1 MPGLRVIQYKKD
13 RATGD
18 KATTRQMAP
27 DRPGGTVVLSHSA
40 DYLETRPLKLS
51 AEHFPLPCSLREL
64 VLQRYA
70 PPETTADNEPP
81 MPMEELL
88 QYLKNIDNFD
98 LTPLEAV
105 LLQTEAIGDPALP
118 TMEQTATLQWLGTAL
133 HNWQQHFPLEQP
145 LASQLRQLQSL
156 AAALA
161 VTDSA
166 FLIPGA
172 HPIHRLLDTLQ
183 ACAIGWQS
191 RLGRAGV
198 ATQQQITKTIDRALA
213 WFDNTGTDL
222 EAIYGELAAVAQRD
236 QARAGR
242 MTQRTVET
250 EQGRIKTAD
259 ARRQAARM
267 INTALEKFQA
277 TEAIGD
283 FLKGPWYASAQL
295 VALKYGSDSEE
306 WEKMSVTT
314 DTLLDSLQTVE
325 EPAENRRQY
334 IFEVVTQLPKDIR
347 RLLLSLQHDSEAVED
362 AVGLIEFTHLQVLRN
377 QVLELEEIAAIDV
390 GSDDAAERDRDH
402 VDALDHVEVGQW
414 WRIDLGDGE
423 PLRLQ
428 LALKLEDEQQLLF
441 TNQAGLKALRQSYR
455 DFADLL
461 ARQKVT
467 ELHCGASFSAS
478 LASAA
483 GIDSIEQ
490 LEILADATAVLPGGM
505 AVDDPTQYTGLEG
518 IDDSIEHIEQYAVDE
533 PVQQTRQE
541 APDEPA
547 PVAGA
552 DEDLNLPM
560 GTWLGFHDGDKPL
573 MAKLAAHDREK
584 GNYIFVNR
592 KGIKILQLSETVLLQ
607 MVDDGLVDILQT
619 NSTFRDR
626 VTQAQRQP
634 EE

>member
-1 MPGLRVIQYKKD
+1 
-13 RATGD
+13 
-18 KATTRQMAP
+18 
-27 DRPGGTVVLSHSA
+27 
-40 DYLETRPLKLS
+40 
-51 AEHFPLPCSLREL
+51 
-64 VLQRYA
+64 
-70 PPETTADNEPP
+70 

-98 LTPLEAV
+98 LTPLEGI

-133 HNWQQHFPLEQP
+133 QNWQQHFPLEQP
-145 LASQLRQLQSL
+145 LASQLRPLQSL

-161 VTDSA
+161 VTDPA

-198 ATQQQITKTIDRALA
+198 ATQQQITKTIDSALA

-222 EAIYGELAAVAQRD
+222 EAIYGELAAVTERD

-277 TEAIGD
+277 TEAIGE

-295 VALKYGSDSEE
+295 VALKYGDDSEV
-306 WEKMSVTT
+306 WEKMSATT

-347 RLLLSLQHDSEAVED
+347 RWLLSLQHDNEAVED
-362 AVGLIEFTHLQVLRN
+362 AMGLIEFTHLQVLRN
-377 QVLELEEIAAIDV
+377 QALELKEIAAIDM
-390 GSDDAAERDRDH
+390 GSEDAAEGDH
-402 VDALDHVEVGQW
+402 FDALDPVEVGQW
-414 WRIDLGDGE
+414 WRVDLGDGE

-428 LALKLEDEQQLLF
+428 LALKLEREQQLLF
-441 TNQAGLKALRQSYR
+441 TNQAGIKALQQSYR
-455 DFADLL
+455 DFADLV
-461 ARQKVT
+461 ARGKVT

-483 GIDSIEQ
+483 GIDSVEQ

-505 AVDDPTQYTGLEG
+505 AVDEPAEYTGQ
-518 IDDSIEHIEQYAVDE
+518 DAVYE
-533 PVQQTRQE
+533 PEEYIGEEAVYEPEEYIGEEAVYEPAVYIGQE
-541 APDEPA
+541 AVNEPA
-547 PVAGA
+547 EQPRQKARDESVSVAGTN
-552 DEDLNLPM
+552 EKLNLPM

-573 MAKLAAHDREK
+573 MAKLAAHDRQK
-584 GNYIFVNR
+584 DNYIFVNR
-592 KGIKILQLSETVLLQ
+592 KGIKILQLSKQVLLQ
-607 MVDDGLVDILQT
+607 MIDDDLVDILQT
-619 NSTFRDR
+619 KSTFRDA
-626 VTQAQRQP
+626 VTQAQRQS

>member
-1 MPGLRVIQYKKD
+1 M
-13 RATGD
+13 
-18 KATTRQMAP
+18 
-27 DRPGGTVVLSHSA
+27 
-40 DYLETRPLKLS
+40 
-51 AEHFPLPCSLREL
+51 
-64 VLQRYA
+64 LQRYA
-70 PPETTADNEPP
+70 PPKTTADNEPP

-98 LTPLEAV
+98 LTPLEGI

-133 HNWQQHFPLEQP
+133 QNWQQHFPLEQP
-145 LASQLRQLQSL
+145 LASQLRPLQSL

-161 VTDSA
+161 VTDPA

-198 ATQQQITKTIDRALA
+198 ATQQQITKTIDSALA

-222 EAIYGELAAVAQRD
+222 EAIYGELAAVTERD

-277 TEAIGD
+277 TEAIGE

-295 VALKYGSDSEE
+295 VALKYGDDSEV
-306 WEKMSVTT
+306 WEKMSATT

-347 RLLLSLQHDSEAVED
+347 RWLLSLQHDNEAVED
-362 AVGLIEFTHLQVLRN
+362 AMGLIEFTHLQVLRN
-377 QVLELEEIAAIDV
+377 QALELKEIAAIDM
-390 GSDDAAERDRDH
+390 GSEDAAEGDH
-402 VDALDHVEVGQW
+402 FDALDPVEVGQW
-414 WRIDLGDGE
+414 WRVDLGDGE

-428 LALKLEDEQQLLF
+428 LALKLEREQQLLF
-441 TNQAGLKALRQSYR
+441 TNQAGIKALQQSYR
-455 DFADLL
+455 DFADLV
-461 ARQKVT
+461 ARGKVT

-483 GIDSIEQ
+483 GIDSVEQ

-505 AVDDPTQYTGLEG
+505 AVDEPAEYTGQ
-518 IDDSIEHIEQYAVDE
+518 DAVYE
-533 PVQQTRQE
+533 PEEYIGEEAVYEPEEYIGEEAVYEPAVYIGQE
-541 APDEPA
+541 AVNEPA
-547 PVAGA
+547 EQPRQKARDESVSVAGTN
-552 DEDLNLPM
+552 EKLNLPM

-573 MAKLAAHDREK
+573 MAKLAAHDRQK
-584 GNYIFVNR
+584 DNYIFVNR
-592 KGIKILQLSETVLLQ
+592 KGIKILQLSKQVLLQ
-607 MVDDGLVDILQT
+607 MIDDDLVDILQT
-619 NSTFRDR
+619 KSTFRDA
-626 VTQAQRQP
+626 VTQAQRQS